1 MKISLDLIK
10 KLREKTGI
18 SIKECKTALEEAT
31 RLCSASAELRRSKEG
46 ILEKATEILRK
57 KGEQVMALK
66 ATRET
71 KSGMIEA
78 YIHQDRKQAAI
89 IKLLCE
95 TDFVAK
101 NEEFKQLAHDLAMQV
116 VALKPRWILPDQI
129 PSEII
134 EKEKEIYLKKI
145 DKNKPAA
152 VKEKIIQGKIE
163 KFYKET
169 CLLKQPFIKD
179 ENLSIEELIAS
190 YVNKL
195 GEKIEVGEFVKFE
208 I

>member
-18 SIKECKTALEEAT
+18 SIKECKTAIEEA
-31 RLCSASAELRRSKEG
+31 KG
-46 ILEKATEILRK
+46 NLEKATEILRK

-66 ATRET
+66 ASRET
-71 KSGMIEA
+71 KSGLLET
-78 YIHQDRKQAAI
+78 YVHQDRKQAAV

-101 NEEFKQLAHDLAMQV
+101 NEEFKHLAHDLAMQV
-116 VALKPRWILPDQI
+116 VALKPQWVSPDQV
-129 PSEII
+129 PLEII
-134 EKEKEIYLKKI
+134 EKEKEIYLKEI

-152 VKEKIIQGKIE
+152 IKEKIIQGKIE
-163 KFYKET
+163 KFYSQN
-169 CLLKQPFIKD
+169 CLLKQPFIKNED
-179 ENLSIEELIAS
+179 LTIEELISS

-195 GEKIEVGEFVKFE
+195 GEKIEVGEFVRFE